1 MGAASTLL
9 GLVPGLGDWLSQYWV
24 RVRGPDTLLLY
35 PKQGGSL
42 ANNTLPGHTLANASL
57 PRPTF
62 PAATGAE
69 VEAQGRNNTISDDLA
84 GKQRTVLL
92 LKKLLERRLKKGL
105 DEVDG
110 NFKPSQE
117 IK

>member
-1 MGAASTLL
+1 M
-9 GLVPGLGDWLSQYWV
+9 PGLEDWLSQYWV

-35 PKQGGSL
+35 PKQGDSL
-42 ANNTLPGHTLANASL
+42 ANTLPGHTLANASL

-69 VEAQGRNNTISDDLA
+69 VEAQGRDNTISDDLA

>member
-1 MGAASTLL
+1 MEAASTLL

-42 ANNTLPGHTLANASL
+42 ANTLPGHTLANASL
-57 PRPTF
+57 PSTTF

-69 VEAQGRNNTISDDLA
+69 VDAQGRNNTISDDLA

>member
-1 MGAASTLL
+1 M
-9 GLVPGLGDWLSQYWV
+9 PGLGDWLSQYWV

-62 PAATGAE
+62 PAATEAE
-69 VEAQGRNNTISDDLA
+69 VDAQGRYSNTTSDDIE

>member
-1 MGAASTLL
+1 M
-9 GLVPGLGDWLSQYWV
+9 PGLGDWLSQYWV

-42 ANNTLPGHTLANASL
+42 ANNTLPGHTLALANASL

>member
-42 ANNTLPGHTLANASL
+42 ANTLPGHTLANASL

-62 PAATGAE
+62 PAATEAE
-69 VEAQGRNNTISDDLA
+69 VEAQERNNTTSDDLA

>member
-1 MGAASTLL
+1 M
-9 GLVPGLGDWLSQYWV
+9 PGLGDWLSQYWV
-24 RVRGPDTLLLY
+24 KMRGPDTLLLY
-35 PKQGGSL
+35 PKQGASL
-42 ANNTLPGHTLANASL
+42 SNNTLPGHTLANATAL
-57 PRPTF
+57 

-69 VEAQGRNNTISDDLA
+69 VEAQGRDSTTTSDHIA

-105 DEVDG
+105 DKVDG

>member
-1 MGAASTLL
+1 M
-9 GLVPGLGDWLSQYWV
+9 
-24 RVRGPDTLLLY
+24 RGPDTLLLY
-35 PKQGGSL
+35 PKQGASL
-42 ANNTLPGHTLANASL
+42 SNNTLPGHTLANASL
-57 PRPTF
+57 PATAL

-69 VEAQGRNNTISDDLA
+69 VEAQGRDSNTTSDEIA

-105 DEVDG
+105 DKVDG

>member
-35 PKQGGSL
+35 PKQGDSL
-42 ANNTLPGHTLANASL
+42 ANTLPGHTLANASL

-117 IK
+117 TK

>member
-35 PKQGGSL
+35 PKQGGSD
-42 ANNTLPGHTLANASL
+42 TLANASL

-62 PAATGAE
+62 PDATGAE

>member
-24 RVRGPDTLLLY
+24 RMRGPDTLLLY

-42 ANNTLPGHTLANASL
+42 TNTLPGHTLANASL

-69 VEAQGRNNTISDDLA
+69 VDAQGKDSNTTSDDLA

-105 DEVDG
+105 NEVDG